1 MFAAVNLPDVFQHTN
16 ADELTIQLGA
26 VVAALAVVTKYVLTP
41 YVFRPLW
48 QFHKKVRNAVT
59 FLSHEMP
66 EVAALVNKEL
76 KPNGGSSIYDAINRI
91 DRKMT
96 RVDKRLTAVEQARD
110 PNARTRST
118 DEETSNEL

>member
-1 MFAAVNLPDVFQHTN
+1 MFEAVNFPDVFQHTN

-48 QFHKKVRNAVT
+48 QFHQKARQAVN
-59 FLSHEMP
+59 FLAHDMP

-76 KPNGGSSIYDAINRI
+76 KPNGGSSIYDAIKRI
-91 DRKMT
+91 DE
-96 RVDKRLTAVEQARD
+96 RVSIIEESRD
-110 PNARTRST
+110 PNSRTRST
-118 DEETSNEL
+118 DKETN